1 MPNYL
6 LQVEITDSPYGEK
19 GAPLIIDS
27 GDFEDDA
34 SAIAALVNFRVGELL
49 IGRFD
54 SREGAYVGGRFAVDF
69 KVAQGSNVVHS
80 GSQNQFTFGME
91 YPIV

>member
-19 GAPLIIDS
+19 GEPLIIDS

-34 SAIAALVNFRVGELL
+34 SAIGALVNFRVGELL
-49 IGRFD
+49 
-54 SREGAYVGGRFAVDF
+54 REHFAVDY
-69 KVAQGSNVVHS
+69 KVATGSEVVHS
-80 GSQNQFTFGME
+80 GSHNRFTFGME
-91 YPIV
+91 YPCV